1 MDSALASHQQ
11 AAKRGPVPSLPGG
24 DGALPRRAASAA
36 PPSYLPDD
44 APRSLVRP
52 RRRAASGRLSDP
64 DAEFERQFEELA
76 SIWCTAD
83 EIAAVL
89 GISARHLA
97 NKIRIRY
104 QLSMDEAIKRFAARG
119 RASLRRI
126 QYEMAAEDRSVAMA
140 IFLGKNNLDQ
150 ADEPRKQISQ
160 SPVSVVILPAALD
173 PAQWQQQMKQ
183 LEATRNE
190 RVAKAMEAAGL
201 LLEDGEREALELPSE
216 SVLTRS

>member
-1 MDSALASHQQ
+1 M
-11 AAKRGPVPSLPGG
+11 
-24 DGALPRRAASAA
+24 
-36 PPSYLPDD
+36 
-44 APRSLVRP
+44 
-52 RRRAASGRLSDP
+52 
-64 DAEFERQFEELA
+64 
-76 SIWCTAD
+76 
-83 EIAAVL
+83 L